1 MLATRAAGASD
12 ELLGLQ
18 SHDLLFITVS
28 IVTPSE
34 RNLPILSVYD
44 TVIADGD
51 PVSISAQI
59 LKDSLSTAER
69 RLAIDNP
76 LLVVERT
83 SEPLEGTGLH
93 EVTDTAGEDKSTRFK
108 AGFQMVQKLVFE

>member
-1 MLATRAAGASD
+1 MKEESSD
-12 ELLGLQ
+12 ELGGLQ

-34 RNLPILSVYD
+34 RNLAILNLQD
-44 TVIADGD
+44 AVIADGD

-59 LKDSLSTAER
+59 LKDSLGTAER
-69 RLAIDNP
+69 RLAIDDP
-76 LLVVERT
+76 LFVIERT

-93 EVTDTAGEDKSTRFK
+93 EVTDTTWEDKSSRFK
-108 AGFQMVQKLVFE
+108 AGLQIVQKLVFE

>member
-1 MLATRAAGASD
+1 MSYPYKTWRQDVKEESSD
-12 ELLGLQ
+12 ELGGLQ

-34 RNLPILSVYD
+34 RNLAILNLQD
-44 TVIADGD
+44 AVIADGD

-59 LKDSLSTAER
+59 LKDSLGTAER
-69 RLAIDNP
+69 RLAIDDP
-76 LLVVERT
+76 LFVIERT

-93 EVTDTAGEDKSTRFK
+93 EVT
-108 AGFQMVQKLVFE
+108 